1 MYEFV
6 RTLKPYFFSLREIKE
21 NVSLDLK
28 LPVSW
33 KYEKIAQVYKTLQL
47 KVQDK
52 NDKDI
57 LISFICTATAEGY
70 EIAYQC
76 AKEVVEKNLEEEK
89 KRELFDKKVR
99 EMRAMF
105 ENMGLEEL
113 EKLNFD
119 KNGEPNTEGIRLV
132 GEADE
137 EGSDGG
143 GESQTTDDPRLEEDE
158 EGGFFPITTK
168 RTKNK

>member
-1 MYEFV
+1 VYEFIKS
-6 RTLKPYFFSLREIKE
+6 LKPYFFSLREIKE

-28 LPVSW
+28 IPVSW

-47 KVQDK
+47 KIQDK
-52 NDKDI
+52 NDKDT
-57 LISFICTATAEGY
+57 LISFICTASEEGY
-70 EIAYQC
+70 EIVYQC
-76 AKEVVEKNLEEEK
+76 AREVVEKNLEDEK

-99 EMRAMF
+99 EMRDMF
-105 ENMGLEEL
+105 EKMGLEEL

-132 GEADE
+132 GEGDE
-137 EGSDGG
+137 EGSIGS
-143 GESQTTDDPRLEEDE
+143 GEPQTTNDSRSEEDE

-168 RTKNK
+168 RNKNK